1 MSKVHHA
8 AYGGVVMDSAGRV
21 LLREPTGH
29 YGRYVWTFPKGK
41 SDPGETPEQ
50 TALREVLEETG
61 CLARIVA
68 PIPGEFGGDTSV
80 NRYFL
85 MVETNPGTPLGPH
98 DWETSKV
105 RWASHTEARELI
117 GLTPNMN
124 GKVRDLTIL
133 DAAISVWSGLMDSKN
148 FKGS

>member
-1 MSKVHHA
+1 MSTVHKS
-8 AYGGVVMDSAGRV
+8 AYGGVVMDPSGRV

-61 CLARIVA
+61 CLARVVA
-68 PIPGEFGGDTSV
+68 PITGKFAGDTSV

-85 MVETNPGTPLGPH
+85 MVESDPGTPLGPH
-98 DWETSKV
+98 DWETAQV
-105 RWASHTEARELI
+105 RWASHEEARELI
-117 GLTPNMN
+117 GFTPNVN
-124 GKVRDLTIL
+124 GRARDLAIL
-133 DAAISVWSGLMDSKN
+133 DAAISAWKDMQGQKQSS
-148 FKGS
+148 